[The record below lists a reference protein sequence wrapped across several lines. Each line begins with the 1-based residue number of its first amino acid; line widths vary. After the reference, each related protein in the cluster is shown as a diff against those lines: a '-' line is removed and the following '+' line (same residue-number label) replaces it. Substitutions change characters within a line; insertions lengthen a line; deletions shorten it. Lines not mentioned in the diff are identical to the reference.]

1 MNKTITIYELLGL
14 VKDKKVPKNIKYEY
28 VIWEYSL
35 QENDYRKGKEDYWL
49 FEDYF
54 PNNLNFLDCLQD
66 QVEILEDNKLII
78 EKLRIARNDITYDDG
93 SMRDD
98 ELADSIIEIKD
109 KMNEI
114 IDYINRKTL
123 IIKTR

>member
-78 EKLRIARNDITYDDG
+78 EKIKRYEFKENGITI
-93 SMRDD
+93 S
-98 ELADSIIEIKD
+98 EQPSIIEIAD
-109 KMNEI
+109 KLNEV
-114 IDYINRKTL
+114 IDCINRKED
-123 IIKTR
+123 K